1 MIGHLTEVSHAPFLV
16 FCCCCCFSPVSLS
29 QGQAQNARLQSEPLS
44 QGLSL
49 WQFPGTPYFPFP
61 SSKPTWLMP
70 ISLATCYPL
79 SRKPPGKEPLQIQF
93 LEQGPGSSFLP
104 SMSGLCFAQRFHRN
118 FSCPRKTNGG
128 STWDERDLPAPSL
141 W

>member
-1 MIGHLTEVSHAPFLV
+1 MPGFKP
-16 FCCCCCFSPVSLS
+16 
-29 QGQAQNARLQSEPLS
+29 EPLS
-44 QGLSL
+44 QGLLL
-49 WQFPGTPYFPFP
+49 WQFPGTPYFPLP
-61 SSKPTWLMP
+61 SSKPTWLTP

-118 FSCPRKTNGG
+118 FSCLRKTNGG
-128 STWDERDLPAPSL
+128 TSPLPPCGSRCPSL
-141 W
+141 LGETGLRGEQCAGAGLNQLKESAVSEF